1 MGMDMD
7 IAVCWGAVPKGTK
20 ISGLLES
27 AERLSSETG
36 LTVQLFDAGAI
47 AGEEHL
53 LSAAMH
59 ALRAFERKSMRS
71 SSVGME
77 MLLYASGKRQ
87 IKDAVALV
95 GITDRTRNVAAAL
108 AGDGAAGK
116 CGMLLKSLGLARL
129 SEAEAAGGTGAIA
142 RLGIPTKGV
151 AAEKLRE
158 LALEQVALLD
168 IER

>member
-1 MGMDMD
+1 MDMD
-7 IAVCWGAVPKGTK
+7 IAVCWGAVPKGAGTTG
-20 ISGLLES
+20 ILER
-27 AERLSSETG
+27 AARFSSETG

-53 LSAAMH
+53 RSAAMH

-87 IKDAVALV
+87 IKDAV
-95 GITDRTRNVAAAL
+95 GL
-108 AGDGAAGK
+108 AGIQKDTRKIAAVLAGEGVAGK
-116 CGMLLKSLGLARL
+116 CGMLLKALGLKRL
-129 SEAEAAGGTGAIA
+129 TEKEAAGGDDAVA
-142 RLGIPTKGV
+142 RLGILARGV
-151 AAEKLRE
+151 PKDRLRE
-158 LALEQVALLD
+158 LVLEQVALLD

>member
-1 MGMDMD
+1 MDMD
-7 IAVCWGAVPKGTK
+7 IAVCWGAVPKGAGTAA
-20 ISGLLES
+20 LLER
-27 AERLSSETG
+27 AARFSSETG

-53 LSAAMH
+53 RSAAMH

-87 IKDAVALV
+87 IKDAVALA
-95 GITDRTRNVAAAL
+95 GITDRTRNIAAVL
-108 AGDGAAGK
+108 AGEGAEGK
-116 CGMLLKSLGLARL
+116 SGMLLKALGLARL
-129 SEAEAAGGTGAIA
+129 SEAEAAGGEGAIA
-142 RLGIPTKGV
+142 RLGIPAKGV
-151 AAEKLRE
+151 PKQRLRE

>member
-1 MGMDMD
+1 MD
-7 IAVCWGAVPKGTK
+7 IAVCWGAVPKGAK
-20 ISGLLES
+20 ISGLLEMAARFS
-27 AERLSSETG
+27 AETG
-36 LTVQLFDAGAI
+36 LTVQLFDAAAI

-53 LSAAMH
+53 RSAAMH

-87 IKDAVALV
+87 IKDAVGLV
-95 GITDRTRNVAAAL
+95 GLTDRTCTLAAVL
-108 AGDGAAGK
+108 AGEGAEGK

-129 SEAEAAGGTGAIA
+129 SEAEAAGGESAIV
-142 RLGIPTKGV
+142 RLGIPAKGV
-151 AAEKLRE
+151 DRLRLLE

>member
-1 MGMDMD
+1 MD
-7 IAVCWGAVPKGTK
+7 IAICWGAVPKGIK
-20 ISGLLES
+20 INALLEHAARFS
-27 AERLSSETG
+27 TDTG
-36 LTVQLFDAGAI
+36 LTVQLFDAAAI

-53 LSAAMH
+53 RSAALH

-77 MLLYASGKRQ
+77 MLLYASGRRQ
-87 IKDAVALV
+87 IKDAVALA
-95 GITDRTRNVAAAL
+95 GITDRTRKLAAVI
-108 AGDGAAGK
+108 AGQGVEGK

-129 SEAEAAGGTGAIA
+129 SEAEAAGGEDAVA
-142 RLGIPTKGV
+142 RLGIPANGV
-151 AAEKLRE
+151 DKQKLRE

>member
-1 MGMDMD
+1 MDMD
-7 IAVCWGAVPKGTK
+7 IAVCWGAVPKGARTTG
-20 ISGLLES
+20 ILER
-27 AERLSSETG
+27 AARFSSETG

-53 LSAAMH
+53 RSAAMH
-59 ALRAFERKSMRS
+59 AFRALERKSMRS

-87 IKDAVALV
+87 IKDAV
-95 GITDRTRNVAAAL
+95 GL
-108 AGDGAAGK
+108 AGIQKDTRKIAAVLAGEGAEGK
-116 CGMLLKSLGLARL
+116 SGMLLKALGLKRL
-129 SEAEAAGGTGAIA
+129 TEKEAAGGEGAIG

-151 AAEKLRE
+151 PKQKLRE